1 MLNILKKV
9 FGDKHA
15 KDVKL
20 LTPIVEEINAE
31 YEKIKNLSDDELR
44 GKTAEFKERIQNHT
58 ADLRKSIDELKAR
71 LQSDEE
77 FDRNAAYDELD
88 ELEDELHEK
97 YEEILDELLPEAF
110 AVVKATCE

>member
-20 LTPIVEEINAE
+20 LTPIVEEINIE

-44 GKTAEFKERIQNHT
+44 NKTVEFKNRIQEYTAEV
-58 ADLRKSIDELKAR
+58 RKNIDELKER
-71 LQSDEE
+71 LHSDEE

-88 ELEDELHEK
+88 NLEEDLHEK

-110 AVVKATCE
+110 AVV